1 MEAPTV
7 GKERRPLSKMEL
19 QSVRE
24 SLEHAI
30 DVELRKVRLSV
41 LPIGRRKANV
51 SKTNVMDNVQAVQHV
66 GL

>member
-7 GKERRPLSKMEL
+7 RKEKRPLSKMEL

-24 SLEHAI
+24 SLERVI

-41 LPIGRRKANV
+41 LPIGRRKTNV